1 MLPSGFTTCCASP
14 SSRKDTLNA
23 FSWGCLGPKPAFWI
37 DSFKERHA
45 QGTLHSQNPSKTMSK
60 NIVILSGDHVGP
72 EVTAEA
78 IKVLEAIT
86 QARPNVKFN
95 FDHKLVGGAAI
106 DATGNPLPDET
117 LEASKKADAV
127 LLGAVGGPKWGT
139 GAVRPEQGLLKIR
152 KELNLYA
159 NLRPCNF
166 MSDKLLELSP
176 LKSEV
181 VKGTNFTVV
190 RELVGGIY
198 FGTRKEDEGNGEAWD
213 TEKYTVDE
221 VKRITRMAAFLAL
234 QSNPPLPVWSLDKA
248 NVLASSRLW
257 RKTVTETIEK
267 EFPQLTLNHQLI
279 DSAAMIL
286 VQNPSKMNG
295 VIVTSNM
302 FGDIISDEASV
313 IPGSL
318 GLLPSASLSSLPD
331 ENTAFGLYEPCHG
344 SAPDLPP
351 NKVNPIATIL
361 SAAMMLRLSLNLKEE
376 ADAVE
381 KAVSKV
387 VDNGIVTADLKGSSS
402 TSEVGDA
409 IAAEVQELLK

>member
-1 MLPSGFTTCCASP
+1 MTQVKKVVL
-14 SSRKDTLNA
+14 
-23 FSWGCLGPKPAFWI
+23 LG
-37 DSFKERHA
+37 
-45 QGTLHSQNPSKTMSK
+45 
-60 NIVILSGDHVGP
+60 GDHVGP
-72 EVTAEA
+72 AVVAEA
-78 IKVLEAIT
+78 VKVLEVVGK
-86 QARPNVKFN
+86 ARNVEFQFQN
-95 FDHKLVGGAAI
+95 HLIGGAAI
-106 DATGNPLPDET
+106 DATGSPLPDET
-117 LEASKKADAV
+117 LEAAKKADAV

-166 MSDKLLELSP
+166 ASESLLDLSP
-176 LKSEV
+176 LKPEV
-181 VKGTNFTVV
+181 VKGTDFIVV

-198 FGTRKEDEGNGEAWD
+198 FGERKEDDGSGVASD
-213 TEKYTVDE
+213 TEQYSVAE
-221 VKRITRMAAFLAL
+221 VQRITRMAGFLAL
-234 QSNPPLPVWSLDKA
+234 QSNPPRPVWSLDKA

-286 VQNPSKMNG
+286 INRPSSLNG
-295 VIVTSNM
+295 VIITNNM

-313 IPGSL
+313 IPGSI

-331 ENTAFGLYEPCHG
+331 TNTAFGLYEPCHG
-344 SAPDLPP
+344 SAPDLGP

-381 KAVSKV
+381 EAVRHV
-387 VDNGIVTADLKGSSS
+387 LDAGIRTGDLRGSS
-402 TSEVGDA
+402 TTTEVGDA
-409 IAAEVQELLK
+409 VAKKVQELLA